1 MALLQRC
8 LKDKHGYVASSVLM
22 EDGKPVTPTL
32 GGGVGPRLDRWLCA
46 TNEAGERE
54 LFQIEIKNWSAHAIG
69 GRRLALD
76 ATDERRVAVGRHYW
90 GRIWDQDSGTLREE
104 SARKVLTRM
113 QLPRAYHG
121 INADVVPLIC
131 FWWYVTNPQ
140 DDKPDSLFELQLN
153 NPSTDFKR
161 LKIFSVSNYL
171 RSLSGGTGDQIEIDM
186 PQAQQRTAWMKR
198 IFGSSL

>member
-1 MALLQRC
+1 
-8 LKDKHGYVASSVLM
+8 M

-54 LFQIEIKNWSAHAIG
+54 PFQIEIKNWSAHAIG
-69 GRRLALD
+69 GRRLTLD

-104 SARKVLTRM
+104 SARKVLIRM
-113 QLPRAYHG
+113 QLPRAYDG

-131 FWWYVTNPQ
+131 FGGTSRIRKTISQIRYSNF
-140 DDKPDSLFELQLN
+140 SLIT
-153 NPSTDFKR
+153 PR
-161 LKIFSVSNYL
+161 RI
-171 RSLSGGTGDQIEIDM
+171 LSG
-186 PQAQQRTAWMKR
+186 
-198 IFGSSL
+198 